1 MIHIK
6 YVCDNESRKL
16 IVIHYINT
24 IREVMDVIQNIDDYL
39 SRFPE
44 EARVSMQMMRTEIK
58 RIVPDVEETISWGM
72 PSFRKNGILVQF
84 ACHKKHI
91 GFYPGPSAIEAF
103 KEDLSAFN
111 ISKGTIQ
118 FPFDKAIPL
127 DLITRIV
134 LFRVAENNDK
144 ILKKKKDKR

>member
-1 MIHIK
+1 
-6 YVCDNESRKL
+6 
-16 IVIHYINT
+16 
-24 IREVMDVIQNIDDYL
+24 
-39 SRFPE
+39 
-44 EARVSMQMMRTEIK
+44 
-58 RIVPDVEETISWGM
+58 
-72 PSFRKNGILVQF
+72 VQF